1 MLAAAILPGGIGLA
15 PLEERFNRQS
25 CFPYAPLSALRT
37 KKHWMI
43 EDKRIT
49 FRPMRKDDLD
59 SVMVIDHLSFSMPWP
74 KSAYL
79 HDLIDNPKA
88 LLRVVEIDSDRSSSQ
103 LVGMVDTWLILDEA
117 HIATLAVH
125 PDFRGQG
132 IASKL
137 IEWVLLEAYEKG
149 ASRALLEVRASN
161 HAAQSLY
168 NKYGFVIVHRRP
180 RYYYDNKEDALLMNL
195 DNLEDWVK
203 SARLVADRK
212 VTF

>member
-1 MLAAAILPGGIGLA
+1 
-15 PLEERFNRQS
+15 
-25 CFPYAPLSALRT
+25 
-37 KKHWMI
+37 MI

-59 SVMVIDHLSFSMPWP
+59 SVMVIDRLSFSMPWP

-88 LLRVVEIDSDRSSSQ
+88 LLRVAEIDANSSSSQ
-103 LVGMVDTWLILDEA
+103 IVGMVDTWLILDEA

-125 PDFRGQG
+125 PDFRGQR

-137 IEWVLLEAYEKG
+137 IKLVLLEAHEKG
-149 ASRALLEVRASN
+149 ASKAMLEVRASN

-168 NKYGFVIVHRRP
+168 NKYGFVIVHRRR

-203 SARLVADRK
+203 SPRLVELRK
-212 VTF
+212 AAF